1 MPMKHVQKSTGKCYS
16 VWSLTAASARQ
27 IIFVL
32 HKIKSSFNWAFV
44 KSVLKGTWCFSNLS
58 FFKNTYLKLQGTNEA
73 PEVGTVSH
81 ESLSRSCRATT
92 RQEMHSAMSFNSS
105 LHKSICKSTQEAI
118 RKSTWW
124 LCAAVIQAM
133 TEFLN
138 GFLVNPLVPIQ
149 HKIRNTSSSL
159 WGRRVMAI
167 RCGNTFLLATQH

>member
-1 MPMKHVQKSTGKCYS
+1 M
-16 VWSLTAASARQ
+16 
-27 IIFVL
+27 
-32 HKIKSSFNWAFV
+32 
-44 KSVLKGTWCFSNLS
+44 
-58 FFKNTYLKLQGTNEA
+58 QGTNEA

-81 ESLSRSCRATT
+81 ESLSRISRATT
-92 RQEMHSAMSFNSS
+92 QQEMHSAMSFNSS

-124 LCAAVIQAM
+124 LCGAVIQAM

-138 GFLVNPLVPIQ
+138 GFLVNPPVPIQ

-167 RCGNTFLLATQH
+167 RCGNTFLLATQHQNNSLKIATRQYLTTNYLCIFEKCNTNNLHLKRQASQWKQIAAQGLYRHCYK